1 MVRHFRVSSYSFS
14 CLLLLGSAELL
25 AQEGPQEPDKDEV
38 KEVIEDAIEEHRPWW
53 MPRESR
59 DPVNRMLPDSGFR
72 LQVEEDKK
80 LTLDEVVLQIRRTY
94 EGRVVRAVETDDGFV
109 VRLLLK
115 GGRLRTLHISPEGAV
130 VRAKVED

>member
-1 MVRHFRVSSYSFS
+1 MVRQLLGLLCS

-25 AQEGPQEPDKDEV
+25 AQEDPQEPDKDEV
-38 KEVIEDAIEEHRPWW
+38 QEVIEDAIEEHRPWW

-115 GGRLRTLHISPEGAV
+115 GGRLRTLNISPEGAV